1 MKKVLGF
8 LGSGVK
14 AAAGLLGGPMAQK
27 AIEVIDA
34 ITKEAETNPE
44 MQKLLQD
51 HEATMVGLAL
61 QDAEGARQLIREG
74 LKSEDAYVRRVRPTF
89 LYLIYVLL
97 IFNFIVMPI
106 LSGVAGI
113 GVEIVQLTAEG
124 AITTNG
130 AEAVET
136 IAVNTIVYPEL
147 PEPLWWAFTSSFL
160 GYAGF
165 RSWDK
170 RNKLKNG
177 EKKL

>member
-1 MKKVLGF
+1 M
-8 LGSGVK
+8 
-14 AAAGLLGGPMAQK
+14 
-27 AIEVIDA
+27 
-34 ITKEAETNPE
+34 
-44 MQKLLQD
+44 
-51 HEATMVGLAL
+51 LA
-61 QDAEGARQLIREG
+61 DAEGARLLIREAQ
-74 LKSEDAYVRRVRPTF
+74 KSEDAYVRRVRPTF

-113 GVEIVQLTAEG
+113 GIEIVQLTAEG
-124 AITTNG
+124 AITANG
-130 AEAVET
+130 TEAVET
-136 IAVNTIVYPEL
+136 IAVNTFVYPEL

-177 EKKL
+177 AKS

>member
-14 AAAGLLGGPMAQK
+14 AAAGLLGGPIAQK

-34 ITKEAETNPE
+34 ISKEAETNPE

-51 HEATMVGLAL
+51 HEATMVGMAL

-97 IFNFIVMPI
+97 IVNFIVMPL

-113 GVEIVQLTAEG
+113 GVDIVQLTAEG
-124 AITTNG
+124 AITENG

-136 IAVNTIVYPEL
+136 IAVNTFVYPKL

-170 RNKLKNG
+170 RNKFKNG
-177 EKKL
+177 EK